1 MSGDKLFVDTNIL
14 LYFLN
19 GNQDIIE
26 ILSEKDLVVSF
37 ISELELLSFPK
48 ITKDSKSTI
57 KNFLK
62 NCTVVELNPTIKTY
76 AMKCRRKWNLKLP
89 DAIIVATAMYYKLPL
104 ITADKDFSKVN
115 NMEII
120 LYEV

>member
-14 LYFLN
+14 LYFLK
-19 GNQDIIE
+19 GNQDIVE
-26 ILSEKDLVVSF
+26 ILSGKDIVISF

-48 ITKDSKSTI
+48 ISKDSESII
-57 KNFLK
+57 KNFLE
-62 NCTVVELNPTIKTY
+62 NCTVVELNPTIKTF
-76 AMKCRRKWNLKLP
+76 AIKCRRKWKLKLP
-89 DAIIVATAMYYKLPL
+89 DAIIVASAMYYKSPF
-104 ITADKDFSKVN
+104 ITADKDFSKIS